1 MDTSSQEH
9 EEGWTAAAVNLPTEE
24 AIFDNKTIKDGGKR
38 KMEERT
44 TKDEPQLKR
53 RVSLDSGFYR
63 LQSFSAERKGE
74 REDMQDACT
83 LLDDCTDSITTL
95 PPTVSRIAYFA
106 VFDGHSGARASRHA
120 AQALHGNLFSKFPK
134 TETGHSDKEIKRCL
148 IDTFK
153 LTDEAFLKQA
163 SAQKPVW
170 KDGSTAVCVVAVN
183 NVLYIANLGDSKA
196 MLCRFNEQTQKL
208 SLIPLSKEHNP
219 TMYEERM
226 RIQKAGGTVQD
237 GRVQG
242 ILEVS
247 RSIGDGRFKHCGV
260 SCVPDIKKCQLTDSD
275 RYLLL
280 ACDGLWKGFNA
291 ETALQFIQK
300 ILQDKTIKSL
310 PGKTLDE
317 TRFDLACNKLASE
330 AIRRGSSD
338 NVTVV
343 LVSISKT

>member
-1 MDTSSQEH
+1 MDAGNQEGETAVSS
-9 EEGWTAAAVNLPTEE
+9 PTGE
-24 AIFDNKTIKDGGKR
+24 AIFSMEKVAEDAMQGGKR
-38 KMEERT
+38 KTEET
-44 TKDEPQLKR
+44 TEGEPELKR
-53 RVSLDSGFYR
+53 RVSAGSGLYQF
-63 LQSFSAERKGE
+63 QSFSAERKGE

-83 LLDDCTDSITTL
+83 LLDDCTESFSTL
-95 PPTVSRIAYFA
+95 PSTVSRIAYFA
-106 VFDGHSGARASRHA
+106 VFDGHSGARASQHA
-120 AQALHGNLFSKFPK
+120 AQTLHQNLFGKFPK
-134 TETGHSDKEIKRCL
+134 TDTGHNDKEIKRCL
-148 IDTFK
+148 LDTFK

-170 KDGSTAVCVVAVN
+170 KDGSTAVCVMAVN

-226 RIQKAGGTVQD
+226 RIQKAGGTVKD

-260 SCVPDIKKCQLTDSD
+260 SCVPDIKKCQLADSD

-280 ACDGLWKGFNA
+280 SCDGLWKGFSSD
-291 ETALQFIQK
+291 TALQFIQNV
-300 ILQDKTIKSL
+300 LEDKTIKPA
-310 PGKTLDE
+310 PGKALDE
-317 TRFDLACNKLASE
+317 TKYELACSKLASE